1 MYAEVGREAGRVSK
15 DYRNHT
21 IEMAQTKPMMGL
33 QRIERPKK
41 NYPELEDLTPFTIG
55 ITKTISEFTPDIKF
69 IGCTKNKANTN
80 ILLAGNSIQ
89 VNALPREYYTSM
101 GGILDSPG
109 YYAWMLF
116 EDGSFAAAKTFS
128 NAEILSKHGDLYM
141 LTPKPV
147 IAAGECRIDPGRVVV
162 YNFESGTFMK
172 DIRNDYNDRF
182 PNSRISYEQFYER
195 HITPM
200 WIAAGATNVQMLQEF
215 QGMIR
220 YGVKMNAANIRKYRN
235 AGFTV
240 RKFKSK
246 KNCNTYNLAR
256 SKHRYAAITNPNLGN
271 FNTLYSSQTNAV
283 SYEPYFSGGH
293 RTRRRKR

>member
-1 MYAEVGREAGRVSK
+1 
-15 DYRNHT
+15 
-21 IEMAQTKPMMGL
+21 MAQTKPQLGL
-33 QRIERPKK
+33 QPVARPKR

-55 ITKTISEFTPDIKF
+55 ITQTIPEFTPDIKF

-80 ILLAGNSIQ
+80 ILLTGNLIK
-89 VNALPREYYTSM
+89 VGALPREYYTSM
-101 GGILDSPG
+101 ESILDSPG
-109 YYAWMLF
+109 YYAWMIF
-116 EDGSFAAAKTFS
+116 IDGSFAAAKTFS
-128 NAEILSKHGDLYM
+128 NAEILSKHGDLYI

-147 IAAGECRIDPGRVVV
+147 IAAGECRIDPGRSVV

-172 DIRNDYNDRF
+172 SIRNDYNDRF
-182 PNSRISYEQFYER
+182 PDASISYEQFYER

-200 WIAAGATNVQMLQEF
+200 WVAAGAKNVQMIQEF

-256 SKHRYAAITNPNLGN
+256 LEHRHASRTNPNLGN
-271 FNTLYSSQTNAV
+271 FNTVYSSQPNAV
-283 SYEPYFSGGH
+283 PYEPYFSEGGKKS
-293 RTRRRKR
+293 RYTRKRIIKK